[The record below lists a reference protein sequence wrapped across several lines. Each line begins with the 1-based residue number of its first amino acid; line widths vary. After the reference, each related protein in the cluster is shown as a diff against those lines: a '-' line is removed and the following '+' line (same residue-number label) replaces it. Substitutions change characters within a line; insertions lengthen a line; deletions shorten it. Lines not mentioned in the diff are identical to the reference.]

1 MRQLIER
8 DRRRP
13 GAGGVATTL
22 ADGRPWLL
30 AEPTFR
36 AGPAGGRGP
45 LTTPD
50 VDAALDRFYE
60 RIVLGDDLPLADLQA
75 VARVLL
81 LANYDLTDGEV
92 GDLLDV
98 APGPEAEALAA
109 AVSEALFGPEHR
121 VRNYS
126 DWVRASFLGNGLG
139 SAEVPA
145 SAVNDVLTLL
155 LATGRTVPPAQFID
169 ACRAAQDRESRELL
183 I

>member
-1 MRQLIER
+1 MHHLTER

-13 GAGGVATTL
+13 GACGVAATL

-36 AGPAGGRGP
+36 AGGARGP

-60 RIVLGDDLPLADLQA
+60 RIILGDDLPLADLLGI
-75 VARVLL
+75 ARVLL
-81 LANYDLTDGEV
+81 LANYDLSDDEA

-98 APGPEAEALAA
+98 AAGPEAEALAA
-109 AVSEALFGPEHR
+109 AVSEALLGPEHR